1 MTPAKAAKTKL
12 SPPSAAP
19 AGGVRGAR
27 DTRADLP
34 DPFDFYDIAEL
45 LSEEERLIRQTVRDF
60 VEREVRPDIEEHFRA
75 GTFPRELVPRL
86 AALGILGPTVPEA
99 YGGAGLDATAQGL
112 IMLELERGDSGL
124 RSFASVQGSLVM
136 HPILRFGSEEQREH
150 WLPRLTSGQSIGCF
164 GLTEPDHGSDPG
176 GMETRA
182 VRRGDRWRLN
192 GRKMWITSGGIADLA
207 LVWAKTDEAD
217 AIAGFLVETKSP
229 GFSTV
234 DMHNKWSMRASVT
247 SELILEEVEVPE
259 SSRLPGARGLAAP
272 LSCLNQARYGI
283 AWGAIGAA
291 LACFESARRHA
302 LERTQFGR
310 PIGGFQLVQA
320 ALADMLAAITQAE
333 LLCLRLGR
341 LKEAGRD
348 HPARVSLAKR
358 QNVAMA
364 LEVARSAREILG
376 AIGITGEVPVM
387 RHLMNLETVKTYEGT
402 HQIHTLILGQAVT
415 GIDAFR

>member
-1 MTPAKAAKTKL
+1 
-12 SPPSAAP
+12 
-19 AGGVRGAR
+19 
-27 DTRADLP
+27 
-34 DPFDFYDIAEL
+34 
-45 LSEEERLIRQTVRDF
+45 
-60 VEREVRPDIEEHFRA
+60 
-75 GTFPRELVPRL
+75 
-86 AALGILGPTVPEA
+86 
-99 YGGAGLDATAQGL
+99 
-112 IMLELERGDSGL
+112 
-124 RSFASVQGSLVM
+124 M
-136 HPILRFGSEEQREH
+136 HPILRFGSDEQREH
-150 WLPRLTSGQSIGCF
+150 WLPRLTRGEAIGCF

-182 VRRGDRWRLN
+182 VQRGDRWRLT

-207 LVWAKTDEAD
+207 LVWAKTAD
-217 AIAGFLVETKSP
+217 DIAGFLVETKSP

-247 SELILEEVEVPE
+247 SELVLEDVEVPE
-259 SSRLPGARGLAAP
+259 ASRLPGARGLAAA

-291 LACFESARRHA
+291 LACFETARRHA
-302 LERTQFGR
+302 LERTQFGK
-310 PIGGFQLVQA
+310 PIGSFQLVQA
-320 ALADMLAAITQAE
+320 ALADMLAGITQAE

-341 LKEAGRD
+341 LKESGRD

-358 QNVAMA
+358 QNVSMA

-376 AIGITGEVPVM
+376 AIGITGEVPIM

>member
-1 MTPAKAAKTKL
+1 MTQAKT
-12 SPPSAAP
+12 SPPGAAP
-19 AGGVRGAR
+19 AAGAR
-27 DTRADLP
+27 HARADLP

-45 LSEEERLIRQTVRDF
+45 LTEEERLIRQTVRDF
-60 VEREVRPDIEEHFRA
+60 VEREVLPDIEDHFRA
-75 GTFPRELVPRL
+75 GTFPRALVPRL
-86 AALGILGPTVPEA
+86 AALGILGPTVPER
-99 YGGAGLDATAQGL
+99 YGGAGLGPTAQGL

-136 HPILRFGSEEQREH
+136 HPILRFGSDEQREH
-150 WLPRLTSGQSIGCF
+150 WLPRLARGESIGCF

-182 VRRGDRWRLN
+182 VRRGDHWRLT
-192 GRKMWITSGGIADLA
+192 GRKMWITSGSIADLA
-207 LVWAKTDEAD
+207 LVWAKTPDD
-217 AIAGFLVETKSP
+217 IAGFLVETKSP

-247 SELILEEVEVPE
+247 SELVIEDVEVPE
-259 SSRLPGARGLAAP
+259 SSRLPGARGLAAA

-291 LACFESARRHA
+291 LSCFETARRHA
-302 LERTQFGR
+302 LERTQFGK
-310 PIGGFQLVQA
+310 PIGSFQLVQA
-320 ALADMLAAITQAE
+320 ALADMLAGITSAE

-341 LKEAGRD
+341 LKESGRD